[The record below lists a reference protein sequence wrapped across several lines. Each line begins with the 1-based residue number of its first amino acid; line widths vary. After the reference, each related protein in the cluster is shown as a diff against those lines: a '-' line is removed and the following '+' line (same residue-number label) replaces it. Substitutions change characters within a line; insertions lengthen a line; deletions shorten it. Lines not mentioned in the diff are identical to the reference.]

1 MRVKTCYIC
10 KMEVIQTSGADKV
23 LWLGHMGKKKNQEE
37 AKKTKNACGEKG
49 AFEVGVA
56 GFIFGDGS
64 CWGTDTKDQRSEG
77 IANSKISKNSKI
89 VFHCHGNDEVHD

>member
-1 MRVKTCYIC
+1 MRTKTCYIC
-10 KMEVIQTSGADKV
+10 KMEVIQTSGADKGV
-23 LWLGHMGKKKNQEE
+23 WLNHVGKKEAEKAKQEE
-37 AKKTKNACGEKG
+37 G
-49 AFEVGVA
+49 AFEVSVA
-56 GFIFGDGS
+56 GLIFGDGS